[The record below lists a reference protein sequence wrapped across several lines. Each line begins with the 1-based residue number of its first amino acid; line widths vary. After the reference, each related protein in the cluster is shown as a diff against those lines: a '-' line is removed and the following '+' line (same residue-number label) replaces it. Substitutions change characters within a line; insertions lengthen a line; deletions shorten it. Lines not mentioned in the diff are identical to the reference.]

1 MTNQRIAYRSRTV
14 TRALLVTPAPS
25 RIQSQALVVAET
37 LSLPIT
43 HDGGVIAVSR
53 RLVKWSIGTDADTGK
68 MTSHEEK
75 HGGTGQP
82 GTRGARFGLS
92 AGHAGH
98 GRPLAGP
105 GEGVRR
111 PG

>member
-53 RLVKWSIGTDADTGK
+53 RLVKWSIGTDADTGM
-68 MTSHEEK
+68 MTCHEKK